1 MKLITTIAEMRAHQ
15 QQVRAQEQSVAIV
28 PMQGMTHTGH
38 LELIRQAS
46 LVADQ
51 VVVVLIP
58 MPGVIG
64 PKTGKYVYSL
74 DRLNSDLAGL
84 KNSRTNVVFAPNTN
98 YLFPM
103 GINSHCRIRLTGVT
117 DRLCALKHEGVQGHL
132 YFQYVPALLL
142 KLFNIVNP
150 THLVMGQK
158 DYQQLVLMQR
168 VISDFE
174 FQIQLISVPTVRD
187 HTGLAFASRNRYMTQ
202 TQRDQASEIYQC
214 ISATTLAISAGD
226 TDISRLESDAIAKLT
241 QPDIQMRAEYFSIL
255 HAHTL
260 MPLTPD
266 QLINQPLPLVV
277 MCAIWLGTTRLIDAE
292 LVTLTA

>member
-15 QQVRAQEQSVAIV
+15 QQVRAQGQTVAMV
-28 PMQGMTHTGH
+28 PTMGSIHQAH

-46 LVADQ
+46 LAADQ
-51 VVVVLIP
+51 VVVCI
-58 MPGVIG
+58 MPLPG
-64 PKTGKYVYSL
+64 PVGSTANWRPYSL
-74 DRLNSDLAGL
+74 SDLNTDLGTL
-84 KNSRTNVVFAPNTN
+84 GNSGAHLVFAPNNSELYPRGVTN
-98 YLFPM
+98 
-103 GINSHCRIRLTGVT
+103 HCRIRLTGVT
-117 DRLCALKHEGVQGHL
+117 DRLCALKREGDLGYL
-132 YFQYVPALLL
+132 YYQYVPAQLL

-158 DYQQLVLMQR
+158 AYQQLVLMQR
-168 VISDFE
+168 VISDFG

-187 HTGLAFASRNRYMTQ
+187 HTGLALASRNRYMTH

-214 ISATTLAISAGD
+214 IRATTLALSAGD

-266 QLINQPLPLVV
+266 QLINQTPLVV
-277 MCAIWLGTTRLIDAE
+277 MCAIWIGTTRVVDAE

>member
-15 QQVRAQEQSVAIV
+15 QQVRAQGQSVAIV
-28 PMQGMTHTGH
+28 PTMGSIHQAH
-38 LELIRQAS
+38 LELIRVAAHA
-46 LVADQ
+46 ADQ
-51 VVVVLIP
+51 VVVCIVP
-58 MPGVIG
+58 TPGPLG
-64 PKTGKYVYSL
+64 STANWQPYSL
-74 DRLNSDLAGL
+74 SDLNSDLDALG
-84 KNSRTNVVFAPNTN
+84 NSGAHLVFALNKSSMYPRGVPN
-98 YLFPM
+98 
-103 GINSHCRIRLTGVT
+103 HCRIRLTGVT
-117 DRLCALKHEGVQGHL
+117 DRLCALKREGDQGHL
-132 YFQYVPALLL
+132 YFQYVPAQLM

-168 VISDFE
+168 VITDFE

-187 HTGLAFASRNRYMTQ
+187 HTGLALASRNRYLSPN
-202 TQRDQASEIYQC
+202 QRDQASELYQC
-214 ISATTLAISAGD
+214 IRATILALIAGH
-226 TDISRLESDAIAKLT
+226 TDVSRLESDAVAKLT

-260 MPLTPD
+260 RPVTPD